1 MCVSVK
7 APTPPSAPEPI
18 PETPPVV
25 ADATTTQKAPAVAKE
40 MGGGQDKNMASTATR
55 KRLGR
60 GSLRIPLASSGLSG
74 SGLNFPS
81 S

>member
-7 APTPPSAPEPI
+7 APSPPPAPEPI

-25 ADATTTQKAPAVAKE
+25 ADATTTQKAPATAKS
-40 MGGGQDKNMASTATR
+40 GSANRNMASTVAR

-60 GSLRIPLASSGLSG
+60 GSLRIPLASSGLSS
-74 SGLNFPS
+74 SGLNFPTS
-81 S
+81 